1 MADYTVPTTWKYYG
15 SNGPDSSTFIV
26 EGHTPAAPRLRIFD
40 RKSPKL
46 QRDGQTSS
54 AQYRFRSIQGTVDA
68 SGTPDGKAIVETTI
82 RWNGGGATPTIVKAL
97 LAEHATELSDV
108 ELHSDAVDELLLPR

>member
-54 AQYRFRSIQGTVDA
+54 AQYRFRSIKGRSMRRVRLTGRPSSKPPSGGTA
-68 SGTPDGKAIVETTI
+68 AAQP
-82 RWNGGGATPTIVKAL
+82 P
-97 LAEHATELSDV
+97 LS
-108 ELHSDAVDELLLPR
+108 